1 MHCPRVQ
8 DEVRAGPRES
18 AEELCRQQIT
28 LEAITARAGKHDV
41 PRNVRASAGERV
53 DVIQCRKV
61 EFKRRRAVD
70 AAAAAVAHGRALD
83 RSFLVSGGNRLGPAV
98 RPRQAWEGAAVK
110 MPTS

>member
-1 MHCPRVQ
+1 MHRARVH
-8 DEVRAGPRES
+8 DEVRTGPGES
-18 AEELCRQQIT
+18 TEEFGGQEIAF
-28 LEAITARAGKHDV
+28 EAIASRASEHDV
-41 PRNVRASAGERV
+41 AGHVCASARQRMN
-53 DVIQCRKV
+53 VIQRRKI

-83 RSFLVSGGNRLGPAV
+83 RSFLMSGGNRLGPAV